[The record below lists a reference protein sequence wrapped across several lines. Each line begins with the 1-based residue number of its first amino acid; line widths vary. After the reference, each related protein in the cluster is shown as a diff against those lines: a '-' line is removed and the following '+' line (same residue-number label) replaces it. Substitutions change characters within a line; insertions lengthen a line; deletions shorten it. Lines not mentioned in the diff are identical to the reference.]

1 MEILAYPTV
10 GSFVANDYRTAT
22 VFQKYGI
29 DFCCKGG
36 RTIDE
41 VCEHKKI
48 SIDTLLNELNE
59 VSKDANKQLADFAS
73 WPPDLLVDYI
83 EKRHHRF
90 ILETTPSL
98 RQFLEK
104 LCKVH
109 GSRHPELFEIRD
121 EFNASADELALHM
134 EKEEGILFPFIK
146 TMVAS
151 KNAKQ
156 NMTKPGFGTV
166 QNPIQMMMYEHNVE
180 GDRFRKIATLSNHYT
195 TPDDGCTTYR
205 VAFALLKEFEAD
217 LHLHI
222 HLENNILF
230 PKAIA
235 MEASLLA

>member
-48 SIDTLLNELNE
+48 STDTLLNELNE
-59 VSKDANKQLADFAS
+59 VSNDTNKHLADFAS
-73 WPPDLLVDYI
+73 WPLDLLVDYI

-109 GSRHPELFEIRD
+109 GERHPELFKIRE

-134 EKEEGILFPFIK
+134 EKEETILFPFVRK
-146 TMVAS
+146 MVAA
-151 KNAKQ
+151 KNAHQKAEQ
-156 NMTKPGFGTV
+156 SAFGTI
-166 QNPIQMMMYEHNVE
+166 QNPIQMMMHEHNVE
-180 GDRFRKIATLSNHYT
+180 GERFRKIATLSNNYT
-195 TPDDGCTTYR
+195 APDDGCTTYK

-230 PKAIA
+230 PNAIT
-235 MEASLLA
+235 METSFI